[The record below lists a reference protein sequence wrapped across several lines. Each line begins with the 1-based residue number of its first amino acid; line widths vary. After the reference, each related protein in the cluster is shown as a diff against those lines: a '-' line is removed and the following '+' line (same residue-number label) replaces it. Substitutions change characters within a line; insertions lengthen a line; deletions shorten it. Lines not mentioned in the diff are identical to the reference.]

1 MEVERS
7 ARSRVIDTRCREEAL
22 LQSMADFL
30 HLSPNPANNALTHA
44 VTTKTW
50 GTSFISERFFCLMLD
65 DIDLA
70 ARYRRARPTL
80 LFLAKAVAI
89 YGVWY
94 VLYDLWLLPDGRLDA
109 WISRSVVHVG
119 AFGLDLVGFD
129 AMTNAR
135 TLTLP
140 GTAGIRVVDGCNGI
154 GSIGLFVG
162 FVVAFPGRAWR
173 RAWFVPLGI
182 LVIYLSNV
190 GRVTGLLL
198 LQNYWDAGF
207 GAAHSVGA
215 PMFFYTVIFGL
226 WVLWVNYG
234 GNTESAVSA
243 SDEQPR
249 PAPA

>member
-1 MEVERS
+1 
-7 ARSRVIDTRCREEAL
+7 
-22 LQSMADFL
+22 
-30 HLSPNPANNALTHA
+30 
-44 VTTKTW
+44 
-50 GTSFISERFFCLMLD
+50 MLD
-65 DIDLA
+65 DLDLA
-70 ARYRRARPTL
+70 ARSRRARPLL
-80 LFLAKAVAI
+80 LFFGKAVAI

-94 VLYDLWLLPDGRLDA
+94 VLYDLWLLPDGRLDE
-109 WISRSVVHVG
+109 WVSHSVVQVG

-129 AMTNAR
+129 VAAKAR

-140 GTAGIRVVDGCNGI
+140 GTPGIQVVDGCNGI

-182 LVIYLSNV
+182 FVIYLSNV

-198 LQNYWDAGF
+198 LQTYWDAGF

-226 WVLWVNYG
+226 WVLWVSYG
-234 GNTESAVSA
+234 GHATTDAPTSA
-243 SDEQPR
+243 SDEQTR

>member
-1 MEVERS
+1 
-7 ARSRVIDTRCREEAL
+7 
-22 LQSMADFL
+22 
-30 HLSPNPANNALTHA
+30 
-44 VTTKTW
+44 
-50 GTSFISERFFCLMLD
+50 MLD
-65 DIDLA
+65 DLDLA
-70 ARYRRARPTL
+70 ARSRRARPLL
-80 LFLAKAVAI
+80 LFFGKAVAI

-94 VLYDLWLLPDGRLDA
+94 VLYDLWLLPDGRLDE
-109 WISRSVVHVG
+109 WVSHSVVQVG

-129 AMTNAR
+129 TMAEAR

-140 GTAGIRVVDGCNGI
+140 GTPGIQVVDGCNGI

-182 LVIYLSNV
+182 FVIYLSNV

-198 LQNYWDAGF
+198 LQTYWDAGF

-234 GNTESAVSA
+234 GHAESTLSA
-243 SDEQPR
+243 SDEQTH